1 MRAMNHLKRN
11 VRDLCLR
18 ISSAVDAAG
27 SLNVAA
33 AAREIGLSQPVLK
46 RILDGEHE
54 QVRSQTEKKL
64 CDYFR
69 ITRADLYSEIPLSEI
84 SDDRIRAA
92 IELLN
97 SLPENEHLKA
107 AAQLDYFQLLLR
119 NARK

>member
-1 MRAMNHLKRN
+1 MNDLQRN
-11 VRDLCLR
+11 VRHLCLK
-18 ISSAVDAAG
+18 IPSAIDSSG
-27 SLNVAA
+27 GLNVAA

-46 RILDGEHE
+46 RILDGNHD

-64 CDYFR
+64 CNYFG
-69 ITRADLYSEIPLSEI
+69 ISRADLYSSVPLDEI
-84 SDDRIRAA
+84 SDARIRDA

-97 SLPENEHLKA
+97 ALPESEHLKA